1 MASNTLRLDPS
12 EIEAIVTKINNGEN
26 EVTRAVNTLDG
37 VVNNELCEQWTGTAS
52 DKYRAEFA
60 DLKKNVMDKFIEML
74 QDLQTQLTSIK
85 DAMVQADSDKAS
97 KISMK

>member
-12 EIEAIVTKINNGEN
+12 EIQAIVGKIKDGETA
-26 EVTRAVNTLDG
+26 VTDAVNTLQN

-52 DKYRAEFA
+52 DKYRGEFA
-60 DLKKNVMDKFIEML
+60 DLKTNVMDKFVQML

-85 DAMVQADSDKAS
+85 DAMVQADSDIAS